1 VKNAVGRLDGVRH
14 VEVELG
20 TRLVRITAAR
30 DRTLDLG
37 ALAPAVRTGGARVVR
52 MRIVAAGAVEP
63 GPAFRIAGW
72 PVSYAIDG
80 EAPPEG
86 PCSIRATV
94 HISDGAPRL
103 RLVGTGTRYQY
114 PGSAMSTTSATST
127 RSVSR

>member
-20 TRLVRITAAR
+20 TRLVRITPAR
-30 DRTLDLG
+30 DRTLDLA
-37 ALAPAVRTGGARVVR
+37 ALAPAVRKGGARAVR

-63 GPAFRIAGW
+63 GPGFRIAGW
-72 PVSYAIDG
+72 PVAYAIDG

-94 HISDGAPRL
+94 HITGGTPRL
-103 RLVGTGTRYQY
+103 RLVGRGE
-114 PGSAMSTTSATST
+114 
-127 RSVSR
+127 